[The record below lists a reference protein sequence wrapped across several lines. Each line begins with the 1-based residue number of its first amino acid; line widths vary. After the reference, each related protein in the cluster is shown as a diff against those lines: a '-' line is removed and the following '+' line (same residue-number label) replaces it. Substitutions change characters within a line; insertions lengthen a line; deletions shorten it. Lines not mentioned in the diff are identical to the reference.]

1 MMKKLLTC
9 LVLGFSLMTSAQQ
22 LPGGLKGTVKDEVT
36 KESIPFAEV
45 RVLLGGEL
53 VAGVATDFDGNYSIA
68 PLDGGN
74 YKIEI
79 SNSSYAK
86 RTFPVTINPGKVKV
100 LNVEMSIEE
109 QVLDEI
115 VLTDDKLIEE
125 GKTSTIKKAEDIA
138 NLPIRGTAGIAA
150 LTPGVQVGDDGQL
163 RFRGARAGQNQTFI
177 DGVKVRGDANLPR
190 EAIAQQEVITGGLPA
205 NYGDVTGGVIST
217 TTKNPLPYFF
227 GGGELITSSPFDAIG
242 DRGYHYN
249 LAGLTIGG
257 PIWKKQ
263 VTDAFGNP
271 SEKTI
276 IGFLFSG
283 EFQFD
288 NDGRPTIDPL
298 NYLKEDVLEDL
309 RKNPIRASNVGLGT
323 LSNAEFIT
331 ASDLEQRY
339 VRENSARNQVRL
351 SGNAKIVTGQ
361 RSNFS
366 IGGRFNYRN

>member
-115 VLTDDKLIEE
+115 VLTDDKLIEV

-298 NYLKEDVLEDL
+298 NYLKANLAYAIERDDIGDDL
-309 RKNPIRASNVGLGT
+309 KEYIKN
-323 LSNAEFIT
+323 
-331 ASDLEQRY
+331 DL
-339 VRENSARNQVRL
+339 L
-351 SGNAKIVTGQ
+351 K
-361 RSNFS
+361 
-366 IGGRFNYRN
+366 

>member
-115 VLTDDKLIEE
+115 VYAKLLE
-125 GKTSTIKKAEDIA
+125 
-138 NLPIRGTAGIAA
+138 
-150 LTPGVQVGDDGQL
+150 
-163 RFRGARAGQNQTFI
+163 FGARVF
-177 DGVKVRGDANLPR
+177 VRVDRQRAHVVVVYVVHQRVL
-190 EAIAQQEVITGGLPA
+190 AQ
-205 NYGDVTGGVIST
+205 
-217 TTKNPLPYFF
+217 
-227 GGGELITSSPFDAIG
+227 
-242 DRGYHYN
+242 
-249 LAGLTIGG
+249 
-257 PIWKKQ
+257 
-263 VTDAFGNP
+263 
-271 SEKTI
+271 
-276 IGFLFSG
+276 
-283 EFQFD
+283 
-288 NDGRPTIDPL
+288 
-298 NYLKEDVLEDL
+298 VLQSFEHV
-309 RKNPIRASNVGLGT
+309 SVG
-323 LSNAEFIT
+323 
-331 ASDLEQRY
+331 
-339 VRENSARNQVRL
+339 
-351 SGNAKIVTGQ
+351 
-361 RSNFS
+361 
-366 IGGRFNYRN
+366 

>member
-115 VLTDDKLIEE
+115 ILNDDKLLEV
-125 GKTSTIKKAEDIA
+125 GKTSIIKKD
-138 NLPIRGTAGIAA
+138 
-150 LTPGVQVGDDGQL
+150 
-163 RFRGARAGQNQTFI
+163 
-177 DGVKVRGDANLPR
+177 
-190 EAIAQQEVITGGLPA
+190 EVI
-205 NYGDVTGGVIST
+205 D
-217 TTKNPLPYFF
+217 K
-227 GGGELITSSPFDAIG
+227 
-242 DRGYHYN
+242 
-249 LAGLTIGG
+249 
-257 PIWKKQ
+257 
-263 VTDAFGNP
+263 
-271 SEKTI
+271 
-276 IGFLFSG
+276 
-283 EFQFD
+283 
-288 NDGRPTIDPL
+288 
-298 NYLKEDVLEDL
+298 
-309 RKNPIRASNVGLGT
+309 
-323 LSNAEFIT
+323 
-331 ASDLEQRY
+331 
-339 VRENSARNQVRL
+339 
-351 SGNAKIVTGQ
+351 
-361 RSNFS
+361 
-366 IGGRFNYRN
+366 